1 MADPLGRRPAGTGR
15 QDPAAGP
22 YDGGADA
29 EADMSEPLDER
40 LHGLVRDTE
49 SLVVLAGAPAAR
61 RLGER
66 RRARR
71 RTAALSAVAAAAIGI
86 GTWQLVPGT
95 MNGTDSPSGGRAT
108 QSAAASPATPAPA
121 TGDAALTQRLTGQL
135 LPTSVLPFYPKDDWR
150 VLAAPYADTKLAH
163 LCPVAPGGDVVA
175 GVGRAYRASASA
187 EAQYRLYAFRDAA
200 TARYRTDQL
209 KEQARWACAATM
221 ATDAV
226 AMAGDRTGYVGTS
239 QAGGGVVLWIQRQG
253 KYLGVLLARL
263 PVSSTVGKDTYT
275 YHDPG
280 PGLSIAASLHTLVG
294 ADTCAAAGSSGSG
307 APSGS
312 ASGTGSGPTTPDN
325 C

>member
-1 MADPLGRRPAGTGR
+1 MADPLGRRRPAGPGR
-15 QDPAAGP
+15 QDDPAAGP

-29 EADMSEPLDER
+29 EADISEPLDER
-40 LHGLVRDTE
+40 LHSLVRDTE

-86 GTWQLVPGT
+86 GTWQLVPGAVK
-95 MNGTDSPSGGRAT
+95 GTDGPSGGRAT
-108 QSAAASPATPAPA
+108 QSAASPATPAPA
-121 TGDAALTQRLTGQL
+121 TGDAALTRRLTGQL
-135 LPTSVLPFYPKDDWR
+135 LPTSVLPFYPKDDWK
-150 VLAAPYADTKLAH
+150 VLAAQYADTKLAH

-221 ATDAV
+221 ATDTV
-226 AMAGDRTGYVGTS
+226 VMAGDRTGYVGTS

-253 KYLGVLLARL
+253 KYVGVLLARL

-294 ADTCAAAGSSGSG
+294 ADACAAASSG
-307 APSGS
+307 SGS
-312 ASGTGSGPTTPDN
+312 ASGSATPGN